1 MERFEDPLIRRLRGP
16 SPVLPS
22 DVELLVREVAALKEE
37 VRKIKRALAEAGI
50 RID

>member
-1 MERFEDPLIRRLRGP
+1 MRGP

-22 DVELLVREVAALKEE
+22 DIEMLVREVIALREE
-37 VRKIKRALAEAGI
+37 VKRIKRVLREHGI

>member
-1 MERFEDPLIRRLRGP
+1 MKGP

-22 DVELLVREVAALKEE
+22 DIEMLVREVVALREE
-37 VRKIKRALAEAGI
+37 VKRIKRALIEHGI